1 MSANSTTAGCSTID
15 SRKKKMASK
24 FQAWQVLPLRK
35 KLQFPIEN
43 ILKQTDI
50 TFQEI
55 MSY

>member
-15 SRKKKMASK
+15 SRKKMASK